1 MGTCSFDPC
10 RASPRSEKT
19 SFRMCLNESQAAF
32 EELLAHEMGI
42 GMVPV
47 ADPAGHTGD
56 KLIVDW

>member
-1 MGTCSFDPC
+1 MCS
-10 RASPRSEKT
+10 
-19 SFRMCLNESQAAF
+19 NESQVAF
-32 EELLAHEMGI
+32 EELLAHVLGI